1 MIPRAPTPTLLPY
14 TTLFRSYTRNQNW
27 VCGETPLQ
35 QGVRDMGQ
43 VSGVESNDSYTVVIF
58 RGSTAKPLRFSFPRK
73 FVRKILILA
82 AIVLA
87 ADILVISHY
96 VVRTGEVWEL
106 SAFRSEALSARQQT
120 AAFSTAVDDL
130 KKRLTSMKE
139 VNQRL
144 RVMLGIEMPK
154 TGDQLNGRGGEETP
168 LPEGST
174 VNSPDKLIR
183 GGAVLQPASAVD
195 GLIELNTSKSTD
207 LDEQELVAAVR
218 DGIVW
223 LAKEADVQEQTLQEL
238 ALAAEQKSSRWAAT
252 PSIWPVKGWVTSGFG
267 PRVSPFTEKPAW
279 HDGLDIGAAAN
290 APVQAPAQGR
300 VTSVGFDSKL
310 GNTVKLDHGFGIETL
325 YGHLAKALV
334 KEGQRVKRGDV
345 VGLVGS
351 TGLATGPHLHYM
363 VKVNG
368 QTFDPTKYILD

>member
-1 MIPRAPTPTLLPY
+1 
-14 TTLFRSYTRNQNW
+14 
-27 VCGETPLQ
+27 
-35 QGVRDMGQ
+35 MGQ
-43 VSGVESNDSYTVVIF
+43 VHGVESNDSYTVVIF

-73 FVRKILILA
+73 FVRKILILGV
-82 AIVLA
+82 ILLA
-87 ADILVISHY
+87 ADVLVISHY

-144 RVMLGIEMPK
+144 RVMLGIETPK
-154 TGDQLNGRGGEETP
+154 LGDQLNGRGGEETP
-168 LPEGST
+168 LPEGT
-174 VNSPDKLIR
+174 TINPVDK
-183 GGAVLQPASAVD
+183 APNAQSELQSHATADPNEAAASGDSQVVQ
-195 GLIELNTSKSTD
+195 
-207 LDEQELVAAVR
+207 QELVAAVKE
-218 DGIVW
+218 GIVW
-223 LAKEADVQEQTLQEL
+223 LAKEADVQEQSLQEL
-238 ALAAEQKSSRWAAT
+238 SIAAEQKSSRWAAT

-310 GNTVKLDHGFGIETL
+310 GNVVKLDHGFGIETL

-351 TGLATGPHLHYM
+351 SGLATGPHLHYM

>member
-1 MIPRAPTPTLLPY
+1 
-14 TTLFRSYTRNQNW
+14 
-27 VCGETPLQ
+27 
-35 QGVRDMGQ
+35 MGQ
-43 VSGVESNDSYTVVIF
+43 VNGAESSDSYTVVIF

-73 FVRKILILA
+73 FVRKLLIVGAILL
-82 AIVLA
+82 V
-87 ADILVISHY
+87 ADLLVISHY

-106 SAFRSEALSARQQT
+106 SAFRAEALSARQQT
-120 AAFSTAVDDL
+120 MAFSTAVDDL
-130 KKRLTSMKE
+130 KKRLSSMKE

-144 RVMLGIEMPK
+144 RVMLGIDTPK
-154 TGDQLNGRGGEETP
+154 SGDQFNGRGGEETP
-168 LPEGST
+168 LPEGSPLIT
-174 VNSPDKLIR
+174 GDKLQKDAGLPSSLER
-183 GGAVLQPASAVD
+183 AGVEGQGEQANASD
-195 GLIELNTSKSTD
+195 IN
-207 LDEQELVAAVR
+207 EQELVATVKQ
-218 DGIVW
+218 GIAW
-223 LAKEADVQEQTLQEL
+223 LAKEADMQERSLQEL
-238 ALAAEQKSSRWAAT
+238 SVAAEQKSSRWAAT

-310 GNTVKLDHGFGIETL
+310 GNVVKLDHGFGIETL

-351 TGLATGPHLHYM
+351 SGLATGPHLHYM

>member
-1 MIPRAPTPTLLPY
+1 
-14 TTLFRSYTRNQNW
+14 
-27 VCGETPLQ
+27 
-35 QGVRDMGQ
+35 MGQ
-43 VSGVESNDSYTVVIF
+43 VNGAESSDSYTVVIF

-73 FVRKILILA
+73 FVRKILIVG
-82 AIVLA
+82 AILLV
-87 ADILVISHY
+87 ADLLVISHY
-96 VVRTGEVWEL
+96 VIRTGEVWEL
-106 SAFRSEALSARQQT
+106 SAFRAEALSARQQT
-120 AAFSTAVDDL
+120 VAFSTAVDDL

-144 RVMLGIEMPK
+144 RVMLGIDAPK
-154 TGDQLNGRGGEETP
+154 AGDQFNGRGGEETP
-168 LPEGST
+168 LPEGSLLIT
-174 VNSPDKLIR
+174 ADKLQKEVR
-183 GGAVLQPASAVD
+183 LQGTSERIGVD
-195 GLIELNTSKSTD
+195 GQGEQVNASESREI
-207 LDEQELVAAVR
+207 DEQELIAAVKAN
-218 DGIVW
+218 IAW
-223 LAKEADVQEQTLQEL
+223 LAKEADRQEQSLQEL
-238 ALAAEQKSSRWAAT
+238 SLAAEQKSSRWAAT
-252 PSIWPVKGWVTSGFG
+252 PSVWPVKGWVTSGFG

-310 GNTVKLDHGFGIETL
+310 GNVVKLDHGFGIETL

-368 QTFDPTKYILD
+368 QTFDPSKYILD

>member
-1 MIPRAPTPTLLPY
+1 
-14 TTLFRSYTRNQNW
+14 
-27 VCGETPLQ
+27 
-35 QGVRDMGQ
+35 MGQ

-207 LDEQELVAAVR
+207 LDEQGLVAAVR

-310 GNTVKLDHGFGIETL
+310 GNVVKLDHGFGIETL

-351 TGLATGPHLHYM
+351 SGLATGPHLHYM

-368 QTFDPTKYILD
+368 QTFDPSKYILD

>member
-1 MIPRAPTPTLLPY
+1 MA
-14 TTLFRSYTRNQNW
+14 
-27 VCGETPLQ
+27 
-35 QGVRDMGQ
+35 Q
-43 VSGVESNDSYTVVIF
+43 VHGVESNDSYTVVIF

-73 FVRKILILA
+73 FVRKILILGV
-82 AIVLA
+82 ILLA
-87 ADILVISHY
+87 ADVLVISHY

-106 SAFRSEALSARQQT
+106 SNFRSEALSARQQT

-144 RVMLGIEMPK
+144 RVMLGIETPK
-154 TGDQLNGRGGEETP
+154 LGDQLNGRGGEETP
-168 LPEGST
+168 LPEGT
-174 VNSPDKLIR
+174 TINPVDK
-183 GGAVLQPASAVD
+183 APNAQSELQSHATADPNEAAASGDSQVVQ
-195 GLIELNTSKSTD
+195 
-207 LDEQELVAAVR
+207 QELVAAVKE
-218 DGIVW
+218 GIVW
-223 LAKEADVQEQTLQEL
+223 LAKEADVQEQSLQEL
-238 ALAAEQKSSRWAAT
+238 SIAAEQKSSRWAAT

-310 GNTVKLDHGFGIETL
+310 GNVVKLDHGFGIETL

-351 TGLATGPHLHYM
+351 SGLATGPHLHYM

>member
-1 MIPRAPTPTLLPY
+1 
-14 TTLFRSYTRNQNW
+14 
-27 VCGETPLQ
+27 
-35 QGVRDMGQ
+35 MGQ

-82 AIVLA
+82 AILLA
-87 ADILVISHY
+87 ADVLVISHY

-174 VNSPDKLIR
+174 LNSPEKLIR
-183 GGAVLQPASAVD
+183 SGAVPQQPNAVD

-218 DGIVW
+218 EGIVW
-223 LAKEADVQEQTLQEL
+223 LAKEADLQEHTLQEL

-300 VTSVGFDSKL
+300 VTNVGFDSKL
-310 GNTVKLDHGFGIETL
+310 GNVVKLDHGFGIETL

-351 TGLATGPHLHYM
+351 SGLATGPHLHYM

-368 QTFDPTKYILD
+368 QTFDPSKYILD

>member
-1 MIPRAPTPTLLPY
+1 M
-14 TTLFRSYTRNQNW
+14 
-27 VCGETPLQ
+27 Q

-195 GLIELNTSKSTD
+195 GLNELNTSKPTD

-223 LAKEADVQEQTLQEL
+223 LTKEADVQEQTLQEL

-310 GNTVKLDHGFGIETL
+310 GNVVKLDHGFGIETL

-351 TGLATGPHLHYM
+351 SGLATGPHLHYM

-368 QTFDPTKYILD
+368 QTFDPSKYILD

>member
-1 MIPRAPTPTLLPY
+1 LH
-14 TTLFRSYTRNQNW
+14 
-27 VCGETPLQ
+27 
-35 QGVRDMGQ
+35 QGVKVMAQ
-43 VSGVESNDSYTVVIF
+43 VNGVESNDSYTVVIF
-58 RGSTAKPLRFSFPRK
+58 RGSTAKPLRFSFARK
-73 FVRKILILA
+73 FVRKVLILG
-82 AIVLA
+82 AILLA
-87 ADILVISHY
+87 ADVLVISHY
-96 VVRTGEVWEL
+96 VIRTGEVWEL
-106 SAFRSEALSARQQT
+106 SAFRAEALSARQQT
-120 AAFSTAVDDL
+120 VAFSTAVDDL
-130 KKRLTSMKE
+130 KKRLMSMKE

-144 RVMLGIEMPK
+144 RVMLGIETPK
-154 TGDQLNGRGGEETP
+154 TGDQFNGRGGEETP

-174 VNSPDKLIR
+174 LNPAMTPAR
-183 GGAVLQPASAVD
+183 GESDLRQAGAREGLSDLAAS
-195 GLIELNTSKSTD
+195 END
-207 LDEQELVAAVR
+207 LGEQELIAAVKE
-218 DGIVW
+218 GIVW
-223 LAKEADVQEQTLQEL
+223 LGKEADTQEKTLQEL
-238 ALAAEQKSSRWAAT
+238 SVAAEQKSTRWAAT

>member
-1 MIPRAPTPTLLPY
+1 
-14 TTLFRSYTRNQNW
+14 
-27 VCGETPLQ
+27 
-35 QGVRDMGQ
+35 MGQ
-43 VSGVESNDSYTVVIF
+43 INGAENSDAYTVVIF

-73 FVRKILILA
+73 LVSKLLIVGAIFVL
-82 AIVLA
+82 

-96 VVRTGEVWEL
+96 VIRTGEVWEL
-106 SAFRSEALSARQQT
+106 SSFRAEAMSAREQT
-120 AAFSTAVDDL
+120 GAFSSAVDDL

-144 RVMLGIEMPK
+144 RVMLGIEAPK
-154 TGDQLNGRGGEETP
+154 TGDMANGRGGVDVP
-168 LPEGST
+168 LPDGNT
-174 VNSPDKLIR
+174 L
-183 GGAVLQPASAVD
+183 PASEKMPMSEAGAQHVSSAETSQSSLAGQTSLPAGSS
-195 GLIELNTSKSTD
+195 GLT
-207 LDEQELVAAVR
+207 EQEMIGSIK
-218 DGIVW
+218 DSIDW
-223 LAKEADVQEQTLQEL
+223 LSKEAATQERSLQEL
-238 ALAAEQKSSRWAAT
+238 SLAAEQKSSRWAAT

-300 VTSVGFDSKL
+300 VTAVGFDPKL
-310 GNTVKLDHGFGIETL
+310 GNLVKVDHGFGIETV

-334 KEGQRVKRGDV
+334 KEGQRVKRGEV

-363 VKVNG
+363 VKVHG
-368 QTFDPTKYILD
+368 QALDPVKYILE

>member
-1 MIPRAPTPTLLPY
+1 M
-14 TTLFRSYTRNQNW
+14 
-27 VCGETPLQ
+27 Q

-195 GLIELNTSKSTD
+195 GLSELNTSKSTD

-310 GNTVKLDHGFGIETL
+310 GNVVKLDHGFGIETL

-351 TGLATGPHLHYM
+351 SGLATGPHLHYM

-368 QTFDPTKYILD
+368 QTFDPSKYILD